1 MKDRYTMQGA
11 NMYIIRFRTS
21 KIVAARFSDR
31 GHAKYWLSLNDFDPD
46 TGECLGLFELVH
58 DKQGN

>member
-1 MKDRYTMQGA
+1 
-11 NMYIIRFRTS
+11 MYVIRFRSS

-31 GHAKYWLSLNDFDPD
+31 GQAKYWLSLNDFDPD
-46 TGECLGLFELVH
+46 TGECLGLFELVN